1 MAATLTSNP
10 LLATLHKHRGMIFP
24 LAFIGLLFVAIVLA
38 CVGVVVAQVVPTLI
52 EYQAITKAANKAK
65 EGTTV
70 PEVRA
75 IFDRAQAIDDFT
87 SVAGKDLEVRKDGD
101 KVVVSF
107 AYDREIH
114 LFGPAYLLLKYRG
127 RSS

>member
-1 MAATLTSNP
+1 MKS
-10 LLATLHKHRGMIFP
+10 LLARQKQRGIS
-24 LAFIGLLFVAIVLA
+24 FIGLLFVAIVLA
-38 CVGVVVAQVVPTLI
+38 CVGVVVAQVIPTLI

-87 SVAGKDLEVRKDGD
+87 SVTGKDLEVRKDGD

>member
-1 MAATLTSNP
+1 MRTQQA
-10 LLATLHKHRGMIFP
+10 KRKQRGISF
-24 LAFIGLLFVAIVLA
+24 LGLLFVAIVVA
-38 CVGVVVAQVVPTLI
+38 CVGVVVAQVIPTLI
-52 EYQAITKAANKAK
+52 EYQAIIKAANKAK

-75 IFDRAQAIDDFT
+75 IFDRAQAIDDFK
-87 SVAGKDLEVRKDGD
+87 SVSGRDLDIKKDGD

-114 LFGPAYLLLKYRG
+114 LFGPAYLVLKYRG
-127 RSS
+127 QSS

>member
-1 MAATLTSNP
+1 MRTQQA
-10 LLATLHKHRGMIFP
+10 KQKQRGISFV
-24 LAFIGLLFVAIVLA
+24 GLLFVAIVVA
-38 CVGVVVAQVVPTLI
+38 CVGVVVAQVIPTLI

-75 IFDRAQAIDDFT
+75 IFDRAQAIDDFK
-87 SVAGKDLEVRKDGD
+87 SVSGRDLDVKKDGD
-101 KVVVSF
+101 KVIVSF

-114 LFGPAYLLLKYRG
+114 LFGPAYLVLKYRG
-127 RSS
+127 QSS

>member
-1 MAATLTSNP
+1 MKSLVAR
-10 LLATLHKHRGMIFP
+10 KKQRGIS
-24 LAFIGLLFVAIVLA
+24 FIGLLFVAIVVA
-38 CVGVVVAQVVPTLI
+38 CVGVVVAQVIPTLI

-87 SVAGKDLEVRKDGD
+87 SVTGKDLEVRKDGD

>member
-1 MAATLTSNP
+1 MRV
-10 LLATLHKHRGMIFP
+10 HRAVRASRQRGIS
-24 LAFIGLLFVAIVLA
+24 FIGLLFVAIVLA

-52 EYQAITKAANKAK
+52 EYQAITKAATKAAD
-65 EGTTV
+65 GSTV

-75 IFDRAQAIDDFT
+75 IFDRSQAIDDFK
-87 SVAGKDLEVRKDGD
+87 SVSGKDLDVQKVGE

-114 LFGPAYLLLKYRG
+114 LFGPAFLVLKYKGQGQSR
-127 RSS
+127 

>member
-1 MAATLTSNP
+1 MNTTH
-10 LLATLHKHRGMIFP
+10 TRKRQRGIS
-24 LAFIGLLFVAIVLA
+24 FIGLLFVAVVVA
-38 CVGVVVAQVVPTLI
+38 CVGLVVAQVVPTLI
-52 EYQAITKAANKAK
+52 EYQSILKAANKAK

-87 SVAGKDLEVRKDGD
+87 AVSGADLDVQKVGE

-107 AYDREIH
+107 AYDKEIH
-114 LFGPAYLLLKYRG
+114 LFGPAWLLLKYQG
-127 RSS
+127 QSN

>member
-1 MAATLTSNP
+1 M
-10 LLATLHKHRGMIFP
+10 
-24 LAFIGLLFVAIVLA
+24 
-38 CVGVVVAQVVPTLI
+38 
-52 EYQAITKAANKAK
+52 
-65 EGTTV
+65 

-75 IFDRAQAIDDFT
+75 IFDRAQAIDDFQ
-87 SVAGKDLEVRKDGD
+87 SVSGKDLDVKKDGD

-127 RSS
+127 QSRSEEHTSELQSR

>member
-1 MAATLTSNP
+1 MRAVRSIRNGAACQ
-10 LLATLHKHRGMIFP
+10 RGIS
-24 LAFIGLLFVAIVLA
+24 FIGLVFVAVVLA
-38 CVGVVVAQVVPTLI
+38 CVGVVVAQVIPTLI
-52 EYQAITKAANKAK
+52 EYQAIYKAANKAK

-87 SVAGKDLEVRKDGD
+87 SVTGKDLEIRKVND

-107 AYDREIH
+107 AYEREIP
-114 LFGPAYLLLKYRG
+114 LFGPAYLVLKYKG
-127 RSS
+127 ETN

>member
-1 MAATLTSNP
+1 MSACRSGRRQ
-10 LLATLHKHRGMIFP
+10 RGIS
-24 LAFIGLLFVAIVLA
+24 FIGLLFVAIVVA
-38 CVGVVVAQVVPTLI
+38 CIGIVAAQVIPTLI
-52 EYQAITKAANKAK
+52 EYQAIMKAVNKAK

-75 IFDRAQAIDDFT
+75 IFDRAQSIDDFQ
-87 SVAGKDLEVRKDGD
+87 SVQGKDLDVRKEGE

-114 LFGPAYLLLKYRG
+114 LFGPAYLLLKYQG
-127 RSS
+127 QSQ